1 MKSIFRIVVV
11 FFFVAISSN
20 MVFAEQ
26 LQTEGFKKQLPPL
39 TGGIRENSYLD
50 SSQNKDTTG
59 YLKDSLT
66 GKPVDGATVSVPDK
80 GISTTSGTDG
90 SFYLDMR
97 GKSGDFILSVKKQGY
112 LPFALSAKETDLYQ
126 PFTLHLEQ
134 LQGEIVI
141 DSNIHHLGDNN
152 FSVKSANATSFQ
164 LPSEGPVYMKEFY
177 VESLPSKGMVLKIGT
192 IVGLDTMA
200 SRELG
205 QSAISAFS
213 SPLSIYVNSVKIAE
227 IAINEDNKTIPIHR
241 GVLKP
246 HSKNLLVFQTGV
258 NQVTAMTG
266 MLDYDDIEFMNLFL
280 EIVE

>member
-1 MKSIFRIVVV
+1 MFGNVSY
-11 FFFVAISSN
+11 
-20 MVFAEQ
+20 AEQ
-26 LQTEGFKKQLPPL
+26 LQTNPLQKKLPPL
-39 TGGIRENSYLD
+39 TGGVRENSYY
-50 SSQNKDTTG
+50 SSPVNKETTG

-66 GKPVDGATVSVPDK
+66 GKPLEGATVSVPDK
-80 GISTTSGTDG
+80 GISTTSRADG
-90 SFYLDMR
+90 GFHLDL
-97 GKSGDFILSVKKQGY
+97 KADSGNFILSVKKQGY
-112 LPFALSAKETDLYQ
+112 LPFALSAKSSDLLQ

-134 LQGEIVI
+134 LQGEIVV

-152 FSVKSANATSFQ
+152 YSAYSANATSFQ

-177 VESLPSKGMVLKIGT
+177 VESLPPKGMFLKIGT

-205 QSAISAFS
+205 QSQISAFS

-227 IAINEDNKTIPIHR
+227 IGVNADNKIIPIHS
-241 GVLKP
+241 GILKP

-266 MLDYDDIEFMNLFL
+266 TLDYDDIEFMNIFL
-280 EIVE
+280 EIVK